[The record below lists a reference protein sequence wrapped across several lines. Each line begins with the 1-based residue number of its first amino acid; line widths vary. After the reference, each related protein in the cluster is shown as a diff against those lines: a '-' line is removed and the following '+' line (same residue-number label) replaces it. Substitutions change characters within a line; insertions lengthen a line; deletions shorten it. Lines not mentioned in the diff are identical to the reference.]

1 MNFLSH
7 YSVLVLSDEDTE
19 VDGLLAPFNE
29 NISVEPYIK
38 YTKEE
43 LITHGKEEIREYKK
57 GKYAEFLA
65 DPEGYKEKYK
75 AHPEHLQYIEFE

>member
-29 NISVEPYIK
+29 NISVKPYIK

-43 LITHGKEEIREYKK
+43 LIAREKEEIKVNDCLDRIKQAYGYEEYKTECIMSN
-57 GKYAEFLA
+57 GEAI
-65 DPEGYKEKYK
+65 YKKVC
-75 AHPEHLQYIEFE
+75 

>member
-1 MNFLSH
+1 MSFLSH

-43 LITHGKEEIREYKK
+43 LIANETVDY
-57 GKYAEFLA
+57 FTC
-65 DPEGYKEKYK
+65 
-75 AHPEHLQYIEFE
+75 